1 MIMKL
6 AYKASSLAIIRFS
19 WTCAL
24 VVLCLCGCNQ
34 HQKNKASGE
43 GNNAVTEDNA
53 DIDIYYRHT
62 DTTSSAWNDT
72 VRVLHHWYFI
82 EDYEYLFGAPS
93 ERQIAEWK
101 QLCSDRNPIDSSI
114 VIGVPASYRDMNQYV
129 TLQDFIELWY
139 HDDSKFLDDD
149 LTLWRLAQYCNNEGY
164 DIPESGIDQF
174 NYLKHSYSELLCYDP
189 QFQYEM
195 NLFAGLEADFQEFF
209 DRVLAR
215 EAIRKSQPSIA
226 KALEDE
232 ERAWRSY
239 HRVLDSTFR
248 ILDGNPSGA
257 VGSAWPMA
265 ISGIA
270 KDNAVM
276 REESLFDYYCTLAD
290 SRNHN
295 ERVMSIDEQ
304 RWQEGISYEDVLNEY
319 RDFIVSLKEDECYYP
334 VPERIKAL
342 EEELDIWKK
351 WMKSRRYVS
360 STLSGPCKI
369 AYDNSTN
376 TVIRHKFIML
386 KNRYQGYGLTSGD
399 VLDCLIPYTA
409 SDEEVRG
416 PSFDERWEALEI
428 SVLQK

>member
-62 DTTSSAWNDT
+62 DTTSSAWSDT

-149 LTLWRLAQYCNNEGY
+149 LTLWRLAQYCNIEGF

-174 NYLKHSYSELLCYDP
+174 FFLKHSYSELLCYDP

-195 NLFAGLEADFQEFF
+195 NLFAGLEADFLEFY
-209 DRVLAR
+209 DRVLVR
-215 EAIRKSQPSIA
+215 ESIRQSSPSVA
-226 KALEDE
+226 NALEKE
-232 ERAWRSY
+232 ERAWQSY
-239 HRVLDSTFR
+239 HKELDSTFR
-248 ILDGNPSGA
+248 VLDGNPSGA

-270 KDNAVM
+270 KDDAEM
-276 REESLFDYYCTLAD
+276 REESMLDYYFALTD
-290 SRNHN
+290 SVEYVARH
-295 ERVMSIDEQ
+295 EDRLFQDGQEEQ
-304 RWQEGISYEDVLNEY
+304 GGFSNEDVLNEY
-319 RDFIVSLKEDECYYP
+319 QRFIDSLADDECYYP
-334 VPERIKAL
+334 VPERKRAL
-342 EEELDIWKK
+342 ERDQKAWEK
-351 WMKSRRYVS
+351 WMKSRRSVS
-360 STLSGPCKI
+360 SLLTGPCKY
-369 AYDNSTN
+369 AYDNSTEKSR
-376 TVIRHKFIML
+376 RHKYIML

-399 VLDCLIPYTA
+399 VLECLIPYTA
-409 SDEEVRG
+409 TDEEARG
-416 PSFDERWEALEI
+416 PSFDERWELY
-428 SVLQK
+428 